1 MLRAGRYTA
10 AILMVAVGAGLIVDL
25 ATGSSY
31 LRDWLKYWPVVLIM
45 VGAEYLIMNLFT
57 LDGRRKVRLD
67 IGALLL
73 SFLISGAVVLLVQ
86 GKSALADWDLDLDL
100 THEKFEHIMEH
111 VGEGAYRLGTPHVK
125 PVQHAEW
132 GPQLKKIAISNPNG
146 KVTLAAGEVD
156 RIEIETTVYVARG
169 VGKRA
174 ESIVER
180 AEVNVETRGDTL
192 RIEAEGERYS
202 ILFLHFK
209 PNMDLRITVP
219 ADLEANYE
227 LELDNGSVEAAG
239 LQALNTFKAETKNGG
254 IEIAGLAGNAEL
266 STRNGPI
273 RASGIDGNLKARTSN
288 GRIELSGISGNADA
302 ETKNGTV
309 IARGIDGSL
318 KGETSNGE
326 IELAQVK
333 GPVDVVTKN
342 GNIVMEDVSG
352 RMSARTNNGNVEAV
366 SGVVGGD
373 WQVKTARGRITLRL
387 PENGDFRI
395 DARTDGE
402 VHTDLDLKVRNRRA
416 TGTVGNGTHSIE
428 LESEGK
434 LEIYAWN

>member
-10 AILMVAVGAGLIVDL
+10 AILMVAVGAGLIADL

-73 SFLISGAVVLLVQ
+73 SFLISGAVVLIVQ
-86 GKSALADWDLDLDL
+86 GKTALAEWDLDLS
-100 THEKFEHIMEH
+100 HETFANFMEH
-111 VGEGAYRLGTPHVK
+111 VGEGVYRLGTPHVK
-125 PVQHAEW
+125 PVQYEEP
-132 GPQLKKIAISNPNG
+132 GPGLKKIAISNPNG
-146 KVTLAAGEVD
+146 KVTLTAGEVD

-180 AEVNVETRGDTL
+180 TGVNVETRGDTL
-192 RIEAEGERYS
+192 RIEADAKRYS
-202 ILFLHFK
+202 ILFFHFK

-239 LQALNTFKAETKNGG
+239 LQALDTFKAESKNGT
-254 IEIAGLAGNAEL
+254 IAIDGLAGNAEL
-266 STRNGPI
+266 STRNGSI
-273 RASGIDGNLKARTSN
+273 RASGIDGNLKASTNN
-288 GRIELSGISGNADA
+288 GRIELSGISGNAVA

-326 IELAQVK
+326 IELARVK
-333 GPVDVVTKN
+333 GPVEVETKN
-342 GNIVMEDVSG
+342 GNIAMEDVSG
-352 RMSARTNNGNVEAV
+352 RMSARTNNGNVKAA

-373 WQVKTARGRITLRL
+373 WHVSTARGRITLRV

-395 DARTDGE
+395 DARTGGE

-416 TGTVGNGTHSIE
+416 TGTFGSGTHSIE
-428 LESEGK
+428 LESDGK